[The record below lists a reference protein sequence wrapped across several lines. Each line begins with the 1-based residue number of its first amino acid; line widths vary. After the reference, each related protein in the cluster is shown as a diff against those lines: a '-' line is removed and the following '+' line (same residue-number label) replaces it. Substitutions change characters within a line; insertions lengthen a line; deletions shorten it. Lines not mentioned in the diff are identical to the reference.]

1 MDFYTLIYLQEQNN
15 VAQFVQY
22 GIVVIIFLVLIV
34 ATILYIKDKFQT
46 KYRDLSIIMALI
58 LLFMA
63 GINFIE
69 YQNGRNTS
77 VQAAEAT
84 TFLKSISEEYHVK
97 KDQVAINARGL
108 SDGIIVKINKKFY
121 KVNLSSD
128 QTNYVLV
135 RTHLINQKVKIHR

>member
-1 MDFYTLIYLQEQNN
+1 ML
-15 VAQFVQY
+15 
-22 GIVVIIFLVLIV
+22 
-34 ATILYIKDKFQT
+34 
-46 KYRDLSIIMALI
+46 
-58 LLFMA
+58 
-63 GINFIE
+63 
-69 YQNGRNTS
+69 
-77 VQAAEAT
+77 
-84 TFLKSISEEYHVK
+84 

>member
-1 MDFYTLIYLQEQNN
+1 
-15 VAQFVQY
+15 
-22 GIVVIIFLVLIV
+22 
-34 ATILYIKDKFQT
+34 
-46 KYRDLSIIMALI
+46 
-58 LLFMA
+58 MA
-63 GINFIE
+63 GINFTE

-108 SDGIIVKINKKFY
+108 SDRIIVKINKKFY
-121 KVNLSSD
+121 EVNLSFD